1 MGGHKIKKG
10 AIEVNYTT
18 EQFFKI
24 LELQNKKK
32 RIKKELKINN

>member
-10 AIEVNYTT
+10 AKEVNYTT

-24 LELQNKKK
+24 LEIQNKKSK
-32 RIKKELKINN
+32 PKITKEVN